1 MSRSC
6 NGKGCNGAWDC
17 DNCHQTGDCEKAVI
31 CDDCGAECYEDYW
44 EIDGQDLC
52 SDCAENNYK
61 RSVDF

>member
-6 NGKGCNGAWDC
+6 NGKGCNGVGDC
-17 DNCHQTGDCEKAVI
+17 DNCRQTGNCEKVVI
-31 CDDCGAECYEDYW
+31 CDDCGAECYEGYW

-52 SDCAENNYK
+52 GDCAENNYK

>member
-31 CDDCGAECYEDYW
+31 CDDCGNDCGEEYW

-52 SDCAENNYK
+52 GDCAENNYK